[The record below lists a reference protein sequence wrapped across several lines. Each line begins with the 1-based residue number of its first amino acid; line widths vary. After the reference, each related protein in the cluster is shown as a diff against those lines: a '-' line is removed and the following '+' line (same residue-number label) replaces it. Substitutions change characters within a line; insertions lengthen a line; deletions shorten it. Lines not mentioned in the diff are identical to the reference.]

1 MLDGVCQNPTKGRS
15 YGRVS
20 TLDALA
26 KSKSTKEDQSMEV
39 LTVPPAGGIGC
50 RLNQGDQLRVVNTHG
65 GQTGDLMAYTSDGLD
80 RLSNGRTFDYNGKIY
95 LSTGD
100 VLWSEGS
107 VKMLSIL
114 ADDTGRHDF
123 LYAPC
128 SIEMYRIEYGVT
140 DYHPNCRDN
149 LRQAFKSMGLND
161 VAIPA
166 AFNIFMV
173 ADVAANGSLAIR
185 TPNCPPGSSLLL
197 RAEADIIVAVS
208 TCPAS
213 TCNAGA
219 AIQPLSLEI
228 LRGA

>member
-1 MLDGVCQNPTKGRS
+1 
-15 YGRVS
+15 
-20 TLDALA
+20 
-26 KSKSTKEDQSMEV
+26 MEL
-39 LTVPPAGGIGC
+39 LTVPAAGGIGC

-149 LRQAFKSMGLND
+149 LREAFKSMGLND

-166 AFNIFMV
+166 AFNVFMV

-219 AIQPLSLEI
+219 TIQPLALEI
-228 LRGA
+228 FRGA